1 MRYLVVFLVLS
12 TFSVACISP
21 NIPLQRVQ
29 FGSRIDGYG
38 AIQEKIAKMSMIH
51 YATESMAYMVAGTM
65 DAGHQDYHVRS

>member
-1 MRYLVVFLVLS
+1 MRYLFVFLVLN
-12 TFSVACISP
+12 TFSLACYSPSIS
-21 NIPLQRVQ
+21 LQRVQ

>member
-1 MRYLVVFLVLS
+1 MRYFVVFSVLNVFSLVC
-12 TFSVACISP
+12 VSP

-65 DAGHQDYHVRS
+65 DAGHQDYHVRF

>member
-1 MRYLVVFLVLS
+1 MFSRCLTYFLWFASHLIFHS
-12 TFSVACISP
+12 
-21 NIPLQRVQ
+21 QRVQ

>member
-1 MRYLVVFLVLS
+1 MFSLVCV
-12 TFSVACISP
+12 SP

-29 FGSRIDGYG
+29 FGSRG

>member
-1 MRYLVVFLVLS
+1 MRYLVVFSVLN
-12 TFSVACISP
+12 TFSLTCISP

>member
-1 MRYLVVFLVLS
+1 MRCLVVFSVLNVFSLVCVSL
-12 TFSVACISP
+12 

>member
-1 MRYLVVFLVLS
+1 MRYLVVFLVLN
-12 TFSVACISP
+12 TFSLACISLH
-21 NIPLQRVQ
+21 IPLQRVQ

-38 AIQEKIAKMSMIH
+38 AIQEKIARMSMIH

>member
-1 MRYLVVFLVLS
+1 MIYLVVFLVFN
-12 TFSVACISP
+12 TFPLACISL

-29 FGSRIDGYG
+29 FESRG

-65 DAGHQDYHVRS
+65 DAGHQDYHVGS

>member
-1 MRYLVVFLVLS
+1 MRYLVIFLVLN
-12 TFSVACISP
+12 TFSLASISS
-21 NIPLQRVQ
+21 NIPLQRAQ
-29 FGSRIDGYG
+29 FGSRIDSYG

>member
-1 MRYLVVFLVLS
+1 MFSRCLTYFLV
-12 TFSVACISP
+12 CISP
-21 NIPLQRVQ
+21 NIPPQRVQ

-65 DAGHQDYHVRS
+65 DAGHQDYHVGS